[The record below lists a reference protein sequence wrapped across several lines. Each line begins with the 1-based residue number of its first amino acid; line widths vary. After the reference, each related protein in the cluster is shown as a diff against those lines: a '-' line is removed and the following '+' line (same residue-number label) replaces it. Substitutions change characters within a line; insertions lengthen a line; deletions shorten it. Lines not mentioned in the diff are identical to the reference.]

1 MPATPIPRIDIPFD
15 KRHTCWF
22 CAEPSNSYF
31 CYHSQHHSSHPSLA
45 VPACSE
51 CAKLAKQQPLTSI
64 WDCRMAVK
72 DALMR
77 IYAKHLAIG
86 INWTQAELAESEF
99 SCKVFEGFKK
109 SAWMMYQIA
118 RDRIN
123 APPWP
128 IMLDGVAIEDQGQ
141 HLGFEFDG
149 IRYSSLQAAI
159 DYYSNQFT
167 LDGRFLAGL
176 VNVVGKARFG
186 YALRLARIHIA
197 ATKELKRHILAELQ
211 AELAQEN

>member
-1 MPATPIPRIDIPFD
+1 MSAIPIIDIPFD

-22 CAEPSNSYF
+22 CGEPCNQHF
-31 CYHSQHHSSHPSLA
+31 EYHSQTHTPHPPLA

-51 CAKLAKQQPLTSI
+51 CAKLAKQHPLTSI

-86 INWTQAELAESEF
+86 INWTEAELAESEF
-99 SCKVFEGFKK
+99 SCNVFEGFKK

-123 APPWP
+123 APGWP
-128 IMLDGVAIEDQGQ
+128 LRLEEIEIDDQGYSA
-141 HLGFEFDG
+141 GFEFDG
-149 IRYSSLQAAI
+149 VTYTSVHAAI
-159 DYYSNQFT
+159 HYYSTQFT
-167 LDGRFLAGL
+167 LDPRFFADLVRLVGR
-176 VNVVGKARFG
+176 ARFN
-186 YALRLARIHIA
+186 YALKLARIHIA
-197 ATKELKRHILAELQ
+197 SAKEMKRQVLADLET
-211 AELAQEN
+211 E

>member
-1 MPATPIPRIDIPFD
+1 MPANAIPRIDIPFD

-22 CAEPSNSYF
+22 CGEPCDQYF
-31 CYHSQHHSSHPSLA
+31 DYHSQPHSPHPSLA
-45 VPACSE
+45 VPSCSE
-51 CAKLAKQQPLTSI
+51 CGKLAKQHLLTSI

-99 SCKVFEGFKK
+99 SCKVFEGFKQ

-118 RDRIN
+118 RERIN
-123 APPWP
+123 APAWP
-128 IMLDGVAIEDQGQ
+128 IMLDGIAIEDQGH
-141 HLGFEFDG
+141 HLSFEFDG
-149 IRYSSLQAAI
+149 IRYSSVQAAI
-159 DYYSNQFT
+159 DYYSSQFSVDKT
-167 LDGRFLAGL
+167 FLAKL
-176 VNVVGKARFG
+176 VSVVGKARFS

-211 AELAQEN
+211 EELANDR

>member
-1 MPATPIPRIDIPFD
+1 MSAIPLIDIPFD
-15 KRHTCWF
+15 KRYTCWF
-22 CAEPSNSYF
+22 CGEPS
-31 CYHSQHHSSHPSLA
+31 HQHFEYIQHAHTPHPSLA

-51 CAKLAKQQPLTSI
+51 CLRLAKQHTLSSI

-86 INWTQAELAESEF
+86 INWTEAELAESEF
-99 SCKVFEGFKK
+99 SCRVFEGFKK

-123 APPWP
+123 APGWP
-128 IMLDGVAIEDQGQ
+128 LVLEGEEIDDQGYNA
-141 HLGFEFDG
+141 GFEFDG
-149 IRYSSLQAAI
+149 VTFNSVNAAI
-159 DYYSNQFT
+159 QYYSTQFT
-167 LDGRFLAGL
+167 LDPQFFAELVRLVGR
-176 VNVVGKARFG
+176 ARFN

-197 ATKELKRHILAELQ
+197 AAKEMKRQVLQ
-211 AELAQEN
+211 DVEADLNL

>member
-1 MPATPIPRIDIPFD
+1 MPAIPLIDIPFD
-15 KRHTCWF
+15 QRHTCWF
-22 CAEPSNSYF
+22 CGEPSNQRFEYIA
-31 CYHSQHHSSHPSLA
+31 HTHTPHPSLA

-51 CAKLAKQQPLTSI
+51 CLRLAKQHPLSSI

-86 INWTQAELAESEF
+86 INWTEEELAESEF

-123 APPWP
+123 APGWP
-128 IMLDGVAIEDQGQ
+128 LVLEGEEIDDQGYNA
-141 HLGFEFDG
+141 GFEFDG
-149 IRYSSLQAAI
+149 VTFNSVNAAI
-159 DYYSNQFT
+159 QYYSTQFT
-167 LDGRFLAGL
+167 LDPQFFAELVRLVGR
-176 VNVVGKARFG
+176 ARFN

-197 ATKELKRHILAELQ
+197 AAKEMKRQVLQDVEAEF
-211 AELAQEN
+211 AS

>member
-1 MPATPIPRIDIPFD
+1 MYAIPLIDIPFD
-15 KRHTCWF
+15 QRHTCWF
-22 CAEPSNSYF
+22 CGEPSNQRFEYIA
-31 CYHSQHHSSHPSLA
+31 HTHTPHPSLA

-51 CAKLAKQQPLTSI
+51 CLRLAKQHPLSSI

-86 INWTQAELAESEF
+86 INWTEEELAESEF

-123 APPWP
+123 APGWP
-128 IMLDGVAIEDQGQ
+128 LVLEGEEIDDQGYNA
-141 HLGFEFDG
+141 GFEFDG
-149 IRYSSLQAAI
+149 VTFNSVNAAI
-159 DYYSNQFT
+159 QYYSTQFT
-167 LDGRFLAGL
+167 LDPQFFAELVRLVGR
-176 VNVVGKARFG
+176 ARFN

-197 ATKELKRHILAELQ
+197 AAKEMKRQVLQDVEAEF
-211 AELAQEN
+211 AS

>member
-1 MPATPIPRIDIPFD
+1 MSAITPIDTPFD

-22 CAEPSNSYF
+22 CGEPCDRYF
-31 CYHSQHHSSHPSLA
+31 EYHSQVHTPHPSLA
-45 VPACSE
+45 VPACGE
-51 CAKLAKQQPLTSI
+51 CLTLAKQHRLTSI

-86 INWTQAELAESEF
+86 INWTEEELAESEF

-123 APPWP
+123 APGWP
-128 IMLDGVAIEDQGQ
+128 IVLEGVAIDDQG
-141 HLGFEFDG
+141 HGAGFEFDG
-149 IRYSSLQAAI
+149 VIYTSLHAAI
-159 DYYSNQFT
+159 HYYSTQFT
-167 LDGRFLAGL
+167 LDPRFFAELVRLLGRGRFS
-176 VNVVGKARFG
+176 

-197 ATKELKRHILAELQ
+197 AAKEMKQQVLADIK
-211 AELAQEN
+211 AELAG

>member
-1 MPATPIPRIDIPFD
+1 MSAIPLIDIPFD

-22 CAEPSNSYF
+22 CGEPS
-31 CYHSQHHSSHPSLA
+31 HQHFEYIAHTHTPHASLA

-51 CAKLAKQQPLTSI
+51 CLRLAKQHTLSSI

-86 INWTQAELAESEF
+86 INWTEEELAESEF
-99 SCKVFEGFKK
+99 SCKAFEGFKK

-123 APPWP
+123 APGWP
-128 IMLDGVAIEDQGQ
+128 LVLEGEEIDDQGYNA
-141 HLGFEFDG
+141 GFEFDG
-149 IRYSSLQAAI
+149 VTFNSVNAAI
-159 DYYSNQFT
+159 QYYSTQFT
-167 LDGRFLAGL
+167 LDPQFFAELVSLVGR
-176 VNVVGKARFG
+176 ARFN

-197 ATKELKRHILAELQ
+197 AAKEMKRQVLDDVA
-211 AELAQEN
+211 AELAL

>member
-1 MPATPIPRIDIPFD
+1 MSAIPLIDIPFNQ
-15 KRHTCWF
+15 RHNCWF
-22 CAEPSNSYF
+22 CGEPCNQIFEYIR
-31 CYHSQHHSSHPSLA
+31 HAHTPHPSLA

-51 CAKLAKQQPLTSI
+51 CRRLAKQHPLTSI
-64 WDCRMAVK
+64 WDCRLAVK

-86 INWTQAELAESEF
+86 INWTEEELAESEF

-123 APPWP
+123 APGWP
-128 IMLDGVAIEDQGQ
+128 LVLEGEELDQGYDAS
-141 HLGFEFDG
+141 FEFDG
-149 IRYSSLQAAI
+149 LTFNSIHAAI
-159 DYYSNQFT
+159 HYYSNQFT
-167 LDGRFLAGL
+167 LDPVFFAELVRLVGR
-176 VNVVGKARFG
+176 ARFN

-197 ATKELKRHILAELQ
+197 AAKEMKRQVLQDVEAESLG
-211 AELAQEN
+211 

>member
-1 MPATPIPRIDIPFD
+1 MSAIPLIDTPFD
-15 KRHTCWF
+15 QRHTCWF
-22 CAEPSNSYF
+22 CGEPSN
-31 CYHSQHHSSHPSLA
+31 QHFEYIAHTHTPHPSLA

-51 CAKLAKQQPLTSI
+51 CLRLAKQHTLSSI

-86 INWTQAELAESEF
+86 INWTEEELAESEF

-123 APPWP
+123 APGWP
-128 IMLDGVAIEDQGQ
+128 LVLEGEEIDDQGYNA
-141 HLGFEFDG
+141 GFEFDG
-149 IRYSSLQAAI
+149 VTFNSVNAAI
-159 DYYSNQFT
+159 QYYSTQFT
-167 LDGRFLAGL
+167 LDPQFFAELVRLVGRE
-176 VNVVGKARFG
+176 RFN

-197 ATKELKRHILAELQ
+197 AAKEMKRQVLQ
-211 AELAQEN
+211 DVEAELAL

>member
-1 MPATPIPRIDIPFD
+1 MSAIPLIDTPFD
-15 KRHTCWF
+15 QRHTCWF
-22 CAEPSNSYF
+22 CGEPSN
-31 CYHSQHHSSHPSLA
+31 QHFEYIAHTHTPHPSLA

-51 CAKLAKQQPLTSI
+51 CLRLAKQHTLSSI

-86 INWTQAELAESEF
+86 INWTEEELAESEF

-123 APPWP
+123 APGWP
-128 IMLDGVAIEDQGQ
+128 LVLEGEEIDDQGYNA
-141 HLGFEFDG
+141 GFEFDG
-149 IRYSSLQAAI
+149 VTFNSVNAAI
-159 DYYSNQFT
+159 QYYSTQFT
-167 LDGRFLAGL
+167 LDPQFFAELVRLVGR
-176 VNVVGKARFG
+176 ARFN

-197 ATKELKRHILAELQ
+197 AAKEMKRQVLQ
-211 AELAQEN
+211 DVEAELAL